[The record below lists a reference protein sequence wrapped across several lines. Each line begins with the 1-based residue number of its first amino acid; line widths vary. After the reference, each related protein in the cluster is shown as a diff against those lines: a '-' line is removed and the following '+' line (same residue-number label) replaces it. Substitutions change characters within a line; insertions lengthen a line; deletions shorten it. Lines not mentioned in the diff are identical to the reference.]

1 MAVITNKKNIS
12 KKRKTQKGGSG
23 SFKGKPP
30 GGISNP
36 KPEPA
41 TKSRKTSMVPAQRV
55 IAQVEE
61 LRQKAAALAQQR
73 RAHAALVQQRIAAM
87 AELGLVPRRGAR
99 RQPVLTSQQKEIR
112 NLMIKQL
119 AESQSSITNPKPKPL
134 PVNVQ
139 QMLNRLLPVPSH
151 TPGQRQRER

>member
-41 TKSRKTSMVPAQRV
+41 PKSRKTSMVPAQRV
-55 IAQVEE
+55 IAQGEE
-61 LRQKAAALAQQR
+61 LRQKE
-73 RAHAALVQQRIAAM
+73 AALVQQRIAAM